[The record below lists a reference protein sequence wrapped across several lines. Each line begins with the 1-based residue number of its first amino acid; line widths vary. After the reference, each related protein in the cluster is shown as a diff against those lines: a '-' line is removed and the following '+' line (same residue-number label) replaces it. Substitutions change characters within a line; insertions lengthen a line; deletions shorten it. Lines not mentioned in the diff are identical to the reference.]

1 MIVTNPIKK
10 NIDTSRKDSRGP
22 SRRSSTG
29 VVETTALVGQVR
41 EISDSLQHFVDSFE
55 AGNIKNFLPKWEK
68 ITTDKNIL
76 DNVRDGLK
84 ISFKDIPEPVNP
96 SQQPFSLYEKEII
109 DSEVNKLLKRKVIV
123 PTNIYEGDFVSAIFT
138 RTKKDGSH
146 RMILNLKK
154 LNTFVDSPH
163 FKMESIRSVISMVH
177 KGVWTASVDLKDA
190 FLLCQLMYMTKSTL
204 NLFGI
209 GLMHLQPCLM
219 ATLMLWVYSLKF
231 LKPPFAVLRQS
242 GHLSCVYADD
252 SYLQGDTYSE
262 CQQTVHDTV
271 ALLLSLGFTIH
282 PDKSVLKPTQVI
294 IFLGFVI
301 NPLK

>member
-1 MIVTNPIKK
+1 MKK
-10 NIDTSRKDSRGP
+10 PSILPEKTAEGP
-22 SRRSSTG
+22 REEAVQGSSKQP
-29 VVETTALVGQVR
+29 VLVGQVR

-55 AGNIKNFLPKWEK
+55 AGNIKSFLPKWEE

-76 DNVRDGLK
+76 DNVRDGLR

-96 SQQPFSLYEKEII
+96 SQHPFSSYEKEII
-109 DSEVNKLLKRKVIV
+109 DSEINKFLKRKVIL
-123 PTNIYEGDFVSAIFT
+123 PTNINEGDFVSSIFT

-154 LNTFVDSPH
+154 LNKFVDSPH

-177 KGVWTASVDLKDA
+177 KGVWMASVDLKDA

-219 ATLMLWVYSLKF
+219 ATLMICVYSLKF
-231 LKPPFAVLRQS
+231 LKPTFAVLRQS

-271 ALLLSLGFTIH
+271 ALLLSLSFTIH